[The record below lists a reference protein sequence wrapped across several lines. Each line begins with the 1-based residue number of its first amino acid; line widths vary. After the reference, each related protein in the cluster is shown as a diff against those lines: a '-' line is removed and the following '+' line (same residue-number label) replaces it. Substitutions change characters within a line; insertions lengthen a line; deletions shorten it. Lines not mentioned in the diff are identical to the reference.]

1 MTINRV
7 MLVLSIIGGI
17 FFYPIFLL
25 TPIFIYHVIKEAN
38 LLKRKEEWRLKYPH
52 VKYQHYYGKTGI
64 ALDTTNRKIH
74 LKEGKKEKAYDFNE
88 IKSWRYNISYG
99 GQSTGGGGLGA
110 VGHDISVNMRN
121 KKESGFFVSVRDVE
135 NPEWRLAFR
144 YMSGRWQR
152 KMEIELKKWMEIF
165 DQCINN
171 N

>member
-1 MTINRV
+1 M
-7 MLVLSIIGGI
+7 
-17 FFYPIFLL
+17 
-25 TPIFIYHVIKEAN
+25 
-38 LLKRKEEWRLKYPH
+38 
-52 VKYQHYYGKTGI
+52 
-64 ALDTTNRKIH
+64 
-74 LKEGKKEKAYDFNE
+74 
-88 IKSWRYNISYG
+88 
-99 GQSTGGGGLGA
+99 
-110 VGHDISVNMRN
+110 GHDISVNMRN